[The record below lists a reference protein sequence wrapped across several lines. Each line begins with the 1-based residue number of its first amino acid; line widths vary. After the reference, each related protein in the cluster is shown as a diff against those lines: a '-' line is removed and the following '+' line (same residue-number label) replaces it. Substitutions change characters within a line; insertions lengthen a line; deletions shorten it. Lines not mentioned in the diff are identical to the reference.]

1 MAADKKEKITI
12 SGDEFSEIIAE
23 LIHEYYNR
31 IISDDK
37 IFLGLKLDNM
47 QKNEFSI
54 ELSIILS
61 VIALR
66 LFKVRHTNKTLN
78 GITMQRIL
86 EKNENDIFKFR
97 KDDEREKYEELYD
110 QRYNMFSELIPE
122 QKSSYEIRSQ
132 LLGFTRYLVSLFSDK
147 KEDDNKEIIQKASTY
162 IVEFGDI
169 VSRLLANSRLKALS
183 AWSGKYQFLV
193 TK

>member
-132 LLGFTRYLVSLFSDK
+132 FLGFTRYLISLFSDK